1 MRFLGRGGDG
11 CQYERAGARKGTLM
25 RHFLQLAAAPGT
37 LSGSVPMRPA
47 IAQLVA
53 RTGAAQRFAPTD
65 RGAVIGAVLI
75 TVVTVATN
83 THLLCAA
90 PTCV

>member
-1 MRFLGRGGDG
+1 MRILGRGGDG
-11 CQYERAGARKGTLM
+11 CQCERAGAGKGTLM
-25 RHFLQLAAAPGT
+25 RHFLQLAAAPDA
-37 LSGSVPMRPA
+37 LSGSVPVRPA

-65 RGAVIGAVLI
+65 RGALIGAVLI

-83 THLLCAA
+83 TYLLCAA
-90 PTCV
+90 STRV

>member
-1 MRFLGRGGDG
+1 MRILGRGGDG
-11 CQYERAGARKGTLM
+11 CQYERAGAGKGTLM
-25 RHFLQLAAAPGT
+25 RHFLQLADAPGA

-47 IAQLVA
+47 VAQLVA

-65 RGAVIGAVLI
+65 AGAVICAVLI
-75 TVVTVATN
+75 AVVTVATN

>member
-1 MRFLGRGGDG
+1 MRILGRGGDG
-11 CQYERAGARKGTLM
+11 CQYERAGAGKGTLM
-25 RHFLQLAAAPGT
+25 RHFLQLADAPCA
-37 LSGSVPMRPA
+37 LSSGVPMRPA
-47 IAQLVA
+47 VAQLVA

-65 RGAVIGAVLI
+65 PGALIGAVLI
-75 TVVTVATN
+75 AVVTVATN

>member
-1 MRFLGRGGDG
+1 MRILGRGGDG
-11 CQYERAGARKGTLM
+11 CQYERAGAGKGTLM
-25 RHFLQLAAAPGT
+25 RHFLQLADAPGA

-47 IAQLVA
+47 VAQLVA
-53 RTGAAQRFAPTD
+53 RTSAAQRFAPTD
-65 RGAVIGAVLI
+65 PGALIGAVLI
-75 TVVTVATN
+75 AVVTVATN